1 METLSKIAVVPFVA
15 LLKIYK
21 TLVSPWLG
29 HCCRY
34 NPSCADYSI
43 ACFKVHGVFKGTY
56 LSIKR
61 VIRCH
66 PFADSGSDPVPEKV
80 DTN

>member
-1 METLSKIAVVPFVA
+1 METLSKFAVVPFIA
-15 LLKIYK
+15 LLKAYK
-21 TLVSPWLG
+21 TLISPWLG
-29 HCCRY
+29 CCCRF

-43 ACFKVHGVFKGTY
+43 ACFRVHGIFKGTY

-61 VIRCH
+61 IIRCH
-66 PFADSGSDPVPEKV
+66 PFADYGLDPVPNKA